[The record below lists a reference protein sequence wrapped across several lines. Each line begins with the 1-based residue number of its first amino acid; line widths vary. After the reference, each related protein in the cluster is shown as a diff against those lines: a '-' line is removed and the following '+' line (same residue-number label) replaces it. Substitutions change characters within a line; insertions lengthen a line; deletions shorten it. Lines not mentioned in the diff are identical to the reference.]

1 MSHFL
6 VQNQLS
12 GYVDGDLSPADLRRV
27 EIHLRECEACRREY
41 ELLRQTVELL
51 RALPSEPAPGGFADR
66 VMERVAKERPPSRGD
81 GWGRVIP
88 FPVRRVAPWA
98 LAASGLL
105 AVGLAVS
112 TRDEAPP
119 DVALASR
126 GETALSPSAP
136 AAEAPGGGGGK
147 GADGGLADEGLDGL
161 VDGFDVA
168 TGADERPLAARP
180 RAPRAE
186 AVAGEADGAAAG
198 NQGGSDAFDVLDRSA
213 PADEP
218 APATSATPGRAP
230 FAGLE
235 KKAEGRGASAAGPAG
250 SGRSAPPPSVRIGT
264 PEEPF
269 MAEWEKDSPRAKSE
283 AGFAP
288 EPEERAPARDAE
300 RRASDSTGRGDV
312 VAARESSD
320 GDDEG
325 FAVRG
330 GAAKEDAPARAPA
343 AQASASRERQQGRAS
358 SSAGAAAKSAAV
370 LVPRL
375 DLTVQ
380 TSDRHA
386 LLRLEEAC
394 GALAI
399 PCRWVEPRD
408 RAGALDA
415 QANYQRIEVEVDR
428 AALDGLVRRLQPLG
442 SVIRRGD
449 TPADRHLARITVEY
463 LP

>member
-6 VQNQLS
+6 VQNLLS

-27 EIHLRECEACRREY
+27 ETHLRGCEECRREC

-66 VMERVAKERPPSRGD
+66 VMERVAGEKPPSRGD

-88 FPVRRVAPWA
+88 FPVRRAAPWA
-98 LAASGLL
+98 LAASALL
-105 AVGLAVS
+105 AVGLAVG
-112 TRDEAPP
+112 TRDEAPRE
-119 DVALASR
+119 AATASR
-126 GETALSPSAP
+126 GETSFPSSPPSGE
-136 AAEAPGGGGGK
+136 AAGGGGGK
-147 GADGGLADEGLDGL
+147 GAGGALEDETMDGL

-186 AVAGEADGAAAG
+186 TAAGEAP
-198 NQGGSDAFDVLDRSA
+198 GGKQIDVLDRSA

-218 APATSATPGRAP
+218 APATSAAPAPGP
-230 FAGLE
+230 VAGLE
-235 KKAEGRGASAAGPAG
+235 KKAEGRGTFAAGP
-250 SGRSAPPPSVRIGT
+250 SGLGRAASPPFRIGT

-269 MAEWEKDSPRAKSE
+269 MAEWEKDAPE
-283 AGFAP
+283 AEPDGGFAP
-288 EPEERAPARDAE
+288 EPDARPSARDAE
-300 RRASDSTGRGDV
+300 RRASDSVDDEDAVASRETGG
-312 VAARESSD
+312 
-320 GDDEG
+320 GDDAG

-330 GAAKEDAPARAPA
+330 GAAKEDPAARAPA
-343 AQASASRERQQGRAS
+343 AQASAPRERQQARAS
-358 SSAGAAAKSAAV
+358 SSGGVASKSAAV

-394 GALAI
+394 VALAL